1 LSAFRI
7 APVLLFTVVVAAC
20 AVLPA
25 DRDADFSHAEF
36 GLAGRVAVHY
46 GSEGASGRFV
56 WRHSAAADDLLISS
70 PVGQGIARLTR
81 RHREFELVTSDEK
94 TYRAADAESLT
105 QEVLGWSL
113 PLSGLPDWVQGRAD
127 PARPAELLRDASGRP
142 AELKQDQWRIEYQEY
157 EGNRPSKLRL
167 SRDDLE
173 IRLVVDEWQVAP

>member
-1 LSAFRI
+1 MFALRI
-7 APVLLFTVVVAAC
+7 APVLLFTAFAAAC
-20 AVLPA
+20 TALPA
-25 DRDADFSHAEF
+25 GRDADFPHAAF
-36 GLAGRVAVHY
+36 GLSGRVAVRY

-70 PVGQGIARLTR
+70 PLGQGIAKLTR
-81 RHREFELVTSDEK
+81 RHREFELVTSDDK
-94 TYRAADAESLT
+94 THRAADAESLT

-127 PARPAELLRDASGRP
+127 PARPAELLRDAIGRT
-142 AELKQDQWRIEYQEY
+142 AELRQDHWRIEYQEY

-173 IRLVVDEWQVAP
+173 IRLVVDEWVVAQ